1 MDLPSTAF
9 ESDAAQ
15 AGAGDLRL
23 PGDFAIWVFI
33 LAELTTFAVF
43 FVVYAFAR
51 SRNVALFNAGQAHL
65 DLTVGAINTALLI
78 TGSWFVVRGV
88 HAIQRGRVGQS
99 AGWLLAAL
107 GSGAGF
113 IYFKLGEY
121 ADKAAQG
128 VDMSTDTFYMF
139 YFSLTYFHM
148 MHVLLGM
155 AFIAIVLFH
164 LLRGAYGAGHCAT
177 VESAGA
183 YWHMVDLLWIVLFPL
198 VYVMH

>member
-1 MDLPSTAF
+1 MDLPCPELDTADVAEKPF
-9 ESDAAQ
+9 ES
-15 AGAGDLRL
+15 GL

-51 SRNVALFNAGQAHL
+51 TRHVTLFNAGQAHL
-65 DLTVGAINTALLI
+65 DLNIGAINTCLLI

-88 HAIQRGRVGQS
+88 HAIQHDKVKQS
-99 AGWLLAAL
+99 VGWLLAAL

-164 LLRGAYGAGHCAT
+164 MLRGAYGAGRCAT